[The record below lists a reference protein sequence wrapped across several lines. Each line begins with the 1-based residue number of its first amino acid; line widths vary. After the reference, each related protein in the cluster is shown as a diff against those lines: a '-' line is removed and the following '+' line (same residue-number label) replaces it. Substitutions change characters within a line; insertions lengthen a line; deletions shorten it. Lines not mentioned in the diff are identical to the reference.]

1 MSDDPKQR
9 ALEQLDEMV
18 DDAISVLNR
27 SITGTLIRE
36 RGSTRT
42 ADARWLLEVVLEH
55 ARADDAEPAKPG
67 AEGVTPADDLATR
80 REALQKAL
88 RLKRADKP

>member
-1 MSDDPKQR
+1 VSDPKQR
-9 ALEQLDEMV
+9 ALEKLDEMV

-42 ADARWLLEVVLEH
+42 ADARWLLEVVLE
-55 ARADDAEPAKPG
+55 RLPSADKPKPTEN

-80 REALQKAL
+80 RDALQKAL
-88 RLKRADKP
+88 RLKRAEK

>member
-1 MSDDPKQR
+1 MTDDPKQR
-9 ALEQLDEMV
+9 ALAKLDEMV

-42 ADARWLLEVVLEH
+42 ADARWLLEVVLERMPD
-55 ARADDAEPAKPG
+55 ATPRAPN
-67 AEGVTPADDLATR
+67 AEGVTPADDLAAR
-80 REALQKAL
+80 RQALQQAL
-88 RLKRADKP
+88 RQKRADKP

>member
-1 MSDDPKQR
+1 MSDDPRQR
-9 ALEQLDEMV
+9 ALAKLDEMV

-42 ADARWLLEVVLEH
+42 ADARWLLEVVLERMP
-55 ARADDAEPAKPG
+55 AAEPAKPAEA
-67 AEGVTPADDLATR
+67 AEGVTAADDLAAR
-80 REALQKAL
+80 RHALQQAL
-88 RLKRADKP
+88 RAKRAEK